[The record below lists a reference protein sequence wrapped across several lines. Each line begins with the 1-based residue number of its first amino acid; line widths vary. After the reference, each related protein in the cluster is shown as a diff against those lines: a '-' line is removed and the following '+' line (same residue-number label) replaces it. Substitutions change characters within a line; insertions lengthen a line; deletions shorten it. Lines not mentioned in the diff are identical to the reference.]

1 MDKNGKILI
10 VDDSKFNREILSE
23 ILNQYTVIEVKNG
36 YEALEYMK
44 ADKNIALVLLDLVMP
59 EMDGF
64 EVLKYMNQNHLI
76 DEIAVMIISINKDD
90 QSIEKAYEL
99 GISGYITRP
108 FSSAV
113 VLKKVNNIISH
124 YKRQKKLTTIINKQ
138 IYEKYKNND
147 MMIMILSHIVE
158 SRNGESGL
166 HVLHIKKLTKL
177 LLNILVKKTNQ
188 YSLTLDDMI
197 SIEVASS
204 LHDIGKIAIPEEILN
219 KPSSLTKEEME
230 VMKSH
235 VIIGA
240 KMLNSLPFYNDEPIV
255 KYGYQICRWHHE
267 RYDGNGY
274 PDGLKG
280 EEIPIAAQVVSIV
293 DAYDALT
300 SKRVY
305 KEAYSHEE
313 ALKMI
318 QKGKC
323 GVFNPLLIECL
334 MDIESYIQNDLK
346 INEFY
351 EDNEYF
357 EERTQGYTLSAAM
370 EAQGVAF
377 PNLMI
382 QMYRSGEAS
391 GDMDKTA
398 LTMSN
403 QYSKDHRIKGK
414 TKSAMMYPIILI
426 VITIAVLLIVYL
438 AVLPSFFDIFKNV
451 ELPLITKINISI
463 SKFLQDY
470 WYFVLLIAAG
480 LVVTFIALLR
490 VEKVRFQVDKLKTKI
505 PKFGKLLMTI
515 YTSRFARTL
524 CSLYTSGMSIVN
536 ALNIAKTT
544 IGNVYI
550 ESQFDGAIKKLR
562 NGESLS
568 QAIKDIDGFDIKL
581 TSSIFV
587 GEESGRLESM
597 LTTLADDFDFEAEQA
612 SERMITLIQPLMI
625 IFLAV
630 VICLI
635 IISVLLPI
643 YTLYNNV
650 GNM

>member
-1 MDKNGKILI
+1 MATFKYISKDMSAKTIRGTLEA
-10 VDDSKFNREILSE
+10 DDRNDLVRKLKEQNLFLVSCQDVTKKTV
-23 ILNQYTVIEVKNG
+23 NQYKMKLNELSAYSREVG
-36 YEALEYMK
+36 TMLASGLS
-44 ADKNIALVLLDLVMP
+44 
-59 EMDGF
+59 
-64 EVLKYMNQNHLI
+64 LI
-76 DEIAVMIISINKDD
+76 RIFSIMVRREDNKK
-90 QSIEKAYEL
+90 I
-99 GISGYITRP
+99 
-108 FSSAV
+108 
-113 VLKKVNNIISH
+113 KK
-124 YKRQKKLTTIINKQ
+124 
-138 IYEKYKNND
+138 IYENIY
-147 MMIMILSHIVE
+147 V
-158 SRNGESGL
+158 
-166 HVLHIKKLTKL
+166 KL
-177 LLNILVKKTNQ
+177 Q
-188 YSLTLDDMI
+188 
-197 SIEVASS
+197 
-204 LHDIGKIAIPEEILN
+204 
-219 KPSSLTKEEME
+219 
-230 VMKSH
+230 
-235 VIIGA
+235 
-240 KMLNSLPFYNDEPIV
+240 
-255 KYGYQICRWHHE
+255 
-267 RYDGNGY
+267 
-274 PDGLKG
+274 
-280 EEIPIAAQVVSIV
+280 
-293 DAYDALT
+293 
-300 SKRVY
+300 
-305 KEAYSHEE
+305 
-313 ALKMI
+313 
-318 QKGKC
+318 
-323 GVFNPLLIECL
+323 
-334 MDIESYIQNDLK
+334 
-346 INEFY
+346 
-351 EDNEYF
+351 
-357 EERTQGYTLSAAM
+357 QGYTLSAAM

-463 SKFLQDY
+463 S
-470 WYFVLLIAAG
+470 
-480 LVVTFIALLR
+480 
-490 VEKVRFQVDKLKTKI
+490 
-505 PKFGKLLMTI
+505 KLLMTI

>member
-1 MDKNGKILI
+1 M
-10 VDDSKFNREILSE
+10 V
-23 ILNQYTVIEVKNG
+23 NQ
-36 YEALEYMK
+36 
-44 ADKNIALVLLDLVMP
+44 
-59 EMDGF
+59 
-64 EVLKYMNQNHLI
+64 
-76 DEIAVMIISINKDD
+76 
-90 QSIEKAYEL
+90 EK
-99 GISGYITRP
+99 
-108 FSSAV
+108 
-113 VLKKVNNIISH
+113 
-124 YKRQKKLTTIINKQ
+124 
-138 IYEKYKNND
+138 IYENIY
-147 MMIMILSHIVE
+147 V
-158 SRNGESGL
+158 
-166 HVLHIKKLTKL
+166 KL
-177 LLNILVKKTNQ
+177 Q
-188 YSLTLDDMI
+188 
-197 SIEVASS
+197 
-204 LHDIGKIAIPEEILN
+204 
-219 KPSSLTKEEME
+219 
-230 VMKSH
+230 
-235 VIIGA
+235 
-240 KMLNSLPFYNDEPIV
+240 
-255 KYGYQICRWHHE
+255 
-267 RYDGNGY
+267 
-274 PDGLKG
+274 
-280 EEIPIAAQVVSIV
+280 
-293 DAYDALT
+293 
-300 SKRVY
+300 
-305 KEAYSHEE
+305 
-313 ALKMI
+313 
-318 QKGKC
+318 
-323 GVFNPLLIECL
+323 
-334 MDIESYIQNDLK
+334 
-346 INEFY
+346 
-351 EDNEYF
+351 
-357 EERTQGYTLSAAM
+357 QGYTLSAAM

>member
-1 MDKNGKILI
+1 MATFKYISKDMSAKTIRGTLEA
-10 VDDSKFNREILSE
+10 DDRNDLVRKLKEQNLFLVSCQDVTKKTVNQYKMKLNELSAYSREIGTMLASGLS
-23 ILNQYTVIEVKNG
+23 
-36 YEALEYMK
+36 
-44 ADKNIALVLLDLVMP
+44 
-59 EMDGF
+59 
-64 EVLKYMNQNHLI
+64 LI
-76 DEIAVMIISINKDD
+76 RIFSIMVRREDNKK
-90 QSIEKAYEL
+90 I
-99 GISGYITRP
+99 
-108 FSSAV
+108 
-113 VLKKVNNIISH
+113 KK
-124 YKRQKKLTTIINKQ
+124 
-138 IYEKYKNND
+138 IYENIY
-147 MMIMILSHIVE
+147 V
-158 SRNGESGL
+158 
-166 HVLHIKKLTKL
+166 KL
-177 LLNILVKKTNQ
+177 Q
-188 YSLTLDDMI
+188 
-197 SIEVASS
+197 
-204 LHDIGKIAIPEEILN
+204 
-219 KPSSLTKEEME
+219 
-230 VMKSH
+230 
-235 VIIGA
+235 
-240 KMLNSLPFYNDEPIV
+240 
-255 KYGYQICRWHHE
+255 
-267 RYDGNGY
+267 
-274 PDGLKG
+274 
-280 EEIPIAAQVVSIV
+280 
-293 DAYDALT
+293 
-300 SKRVY
+300 
-305 KEAYSHEE
+305 
-313 ALKMI
+313 
-318 QKGKC
+318 
-323 GVFNPLLIECL
+323 
-334 MDIESYIQNDLK
+334 
-346 INEFY
+346 
-351 EDNEYF
+351 
-357 EERTQGYTLSAAM
+357 QGYTLSAAM

-391 GDMDKTA
+391 GNMDKTA
-398 LTMSN
+398 LTMSD

-414 TKSAMMYPIILI
+414 TKSAMILI
-426 VITIAVLLIVYL
+426 IVTIAVLLIVYL
-438 AVLPSFFDIFKNV
+438 AVLPSFFDIFQNV

-470 WYFVLLIAAG
+470 WYIVLLIAAG

-490 VEKVRFQVDKLKTKI
+490 VEKIRFQVDKLKIKI

-630 VICLI
+630 VIFLI

>member
-1 MDKNGKILI
+1 MATFKYISKDMSAKTIRGTLEA
-10 VDDSKFNREILSE
+10 DDRNDLVRKLKEQNLFLVSCQDVTKKTVNQYKMKLNELSAYSREIGTMLASGLS
-23 ILNQYTVIEVKNG
+23 
-36 YEALEYMK
+36 
-44 ADKNIALVLLDLVMP
+44 
-59 EMDGF
+59 
-64 EVLKYMNQNHLI
+64 LI
-76 DEIAVMIISINKDD
+76 RIFSIMVRREDNKK
-90 QSIEKAYEL
+90 I
-99 GISGYITRP
+99 
-108 FSSAV
+108 
-113 VLKKVNNIISH
+113 KK
-124 YKRQKKLTTIINKQ
+124 
-138 IYEKYKNND
+138 IYENIY
-147 MMIMILSHIVE
+147 V
-158 SRNGESGL
+158 
-166 HVLHIKKLTKL
+166 KL
-177 LLNILVKKTNQ
+177 Q
-188 YSLTLDDMI
+188 
-197 SIEVASS
+197 
-204 LHDIGKIAIPEEILN
+204 
-219 KPSSLTKEEME
+219 
-230 VMKSH
+230 
-235 VIIGA
+235 
-240 KMLNSLPFYNDEPIV
+240 
-255 KYGYQICRWHHE
+255 
-267 RYDGNGY
+267 
-274 PDGLKG
+274 
-280 EEIPIAAQVVSIV
+280 
-293 DAYDALT
+293 
-300 SKRVY
+300 
-305 KEAYSHEE
+305 
-313 ALKMI
+313 
-318 QKGKC
+318 
-323 GVFNPLLIECL
+323 
-334 MDIESYIQNDLK
+334 
-346 INEFY
+346 
-351 EDNEYF
+351 
-357 EERTQGYTLSAAM
+357 QGYTLSAAM

-391 GDMDKTA
+391 GNMDKTA
-398 LTMSN
+398 LTMSD

-426 VITIAVLLIVYL
+426 VVTIAVLLVVYL
-438 AVLPSFFDIFKNV
+438 AVLPSFFDIFQNV

-490 VEKVRFQVDKLKTKI
+490 VEKLKIKI

>member
-1 MDKNGKILI
+1 MATFKYISKDMSAKTIRGTLEA
-10 VDDSKFNREILSE
+10 DDRNDLVRKLKEQNLFLVSCQDVTKKTVNQYKMKLNELSAYSREIGTMLASGLS
-23 ILNQYTVIEVKNG
+23 
-36 YEALEYMK
+36 
-44 ADKNIALVLLDLVMP
+44 
-59 EMDGF
+59 
-64 EVLKYMNQNHLI
+64 LI
-76 DEIAVMIISINKDD
+76 RIFSIMVRREDNKK
-90 QSIEKAYEL
+90 I
-99 GISGYITRP
+99 
-108 FSSAV
+108 
-113 VLKKVNNIISH
+113 KK
-124 YKRQKKLTTIINKQ
+124 
-138 IYEKYKNND
+138 IYENIY
-147 MMIMILSHIVE
+147 V
-158 SRNGESGL
+158 
-166 HVLHIKKLTKL
+166 KL
-177 LLNILVKKTNQ
+177 Q
-188 YSLTLDDMI
+188 
-197 SIEVASS
+197 
-204 LHDIGKIAIPEEILN
+204 
-219 KPSSLTKEEME
+219 
-230 VMKSH
+230 
-235 VIIGA
+235 
-240 KMLNSLPFYNDEPIV
+240 
-255 KYGYQICRWHHE
+255 
-267 RYDGNGY
+267 
-274 PDGLKG
+274 
-280 EEIPIAAQVVSIV
+280 
-293 DAYDALT
+293 
-300 SKRVY
+300 
-305 KEAYSHEE
+305 
-313 ALKMI
+313 
-318 QKGKC
+318 
-323 GVFNPLLIECL
+323 
-334 MDIESYIQNDLK
+334 
-346 INEFY
+346 
-351 EDNEYF
+351 
-357 EERTQGYTLSAAM
+357 QGYTLSAAM

-391 GDMDKTA
+391 GNMDKTA
-398 LTMSN
+398 LTMSD

-426 VITIAVLLIVYL
+426 VVTIAVLVITIAVLLIVYL
-438 AVLPSFFDIFKNV
+438 AVLPSFFDIFQNV

-470 WYFVLLIAAG
+470 WYFVLLVAAG

-490 VEKVRFQVDKLKTKI
+490 VEKVRFQVDKLKIKI

-536 ALNIAKTT
+536 ALNISKTM

>member
-1 MDKNGKILI
+1 MLASGLSLIRIFSIMVRREDNKKI
-10 VDDSKFNREILSE
+10 
-23 ILNQYTVIEVKNG
+23 
-36 YEALEYMK
+36 
-44 ADKNIALVLLDLVMP
+44 
-59 EMDGF
+59 
-64 EVLKYMNQNHLI
+64 
-76 DEIAVMIISINKDD
+76 
-90 QSIEKAYEL
+90 
-99 GISGYITRP
+99 
-108 FSSAV
+108 
-113 VLKKVNNIISH
+113 KK
-124 YKRQKKLTTIINKQ
+124 
-138 IYEKYKNND
+138 IYENIY
-147 MMIMILSHIVE
+147 V
-158 SRNGESGL
+158 
-166 HVLHIKKLTKL
+166 KL
-177 LLNILVKKTNQ
+177 Q
-188 YSLTLDDMI
+188 
-197 SIEVASS
+197 
-204 LHDIGKIAIPEEILN
+204 
-219 KPSSLTKEEME
+219 
-230 VMKSH
+230 
-235 VIIGA
+235 
-240 KMLNSLPFYNDEPIV
+240 
-255 KYGYQICRWHHE
+255 
-267 RYDGNGY
+267 
-274 PDGLKG
+274 
-280 EEIPIAAQVVSIV
+280 
-293 DAYDALT
+293 
-300 SKRVY
+300 
-305 KEAYSHEE
+305 
-313 ALKMI
+313 
-318 QKGKC
+318 
-323 GVFNPLLIECL
+323 
-334 MDIESYIQNDLK
+334 
-346 INEFY
+346 
-351 EDNEYF
+351 
-357 EERTQGYTLSAAM
+357 QGYTLSAAM

-391 GDMDKTA
+391 GNMDKTA
-398 LTMSN
+398 LTMSD

-426 VITIAVLLIVYL
+426 VVTIAVLLIVYL
-438 AVLPSFFDIFKNV
+438 AVLPSFFDIFQNV

-463 SKFLQDY
+463 SKFLQ
-470 WYFVLLIAAG
+470 
-480 LVVTFIALLR
+480 
-490 VEKVRFQVDKLKTKI
+490 EKVRFQVDKLKIKI

-587 GEESGRLESM
+587 GEESGRLEST

>member
-1 MDKNGKILI
+1 MATFKYVAKDMASKVQNGTMDADDRNKLVRKLKNQGLYLVEYKDITKQAMNQYRLKYKELANY
-10 VDDSKFNREILSE
+10 SREIGTMLASGLS
-23 ILNQYTVIEVKNG
+23 
-36 YEALEYMK
+36 
-44 ADKNIALVLLDLVMP
+44 
-59 EMDGF
+59 
-64 EVLKYMNQNHLI
+64 LI
-76 DEIAVMIISINKDD
+76 RIFSIMVRREDNKK
-90 QSIEKAYEL
+90 I
-99 GISGYITRP
+99 
-108 FSSAV
+108 
-113 VLKKVNNIISH
+113 KK
-124 YKRQKKLTTIINKQ
+124 
-138 IYEKYKNND
+138 IYENIY
-147 MMIMILSHIVE
+147 V
-158 SRNGESGL
+158 
-166 HVLHIKKLTKL
+166 KL
-177 LLNILVKKTNQ
+177 Q
-188 YSLTLDDMI
+188 
-197 SIEVASS
+197 
-204 LHDIGKIAIPEEILN
+204 
-219 KPSSLTKEEME
+219 
-230 VMKSH
+230 
-235 VIIGA
+235 
-240 KMLNSLPFYNDEPIV
+240 
-255 KYGYQICRWHHE
+255 
-267 RYDGNGY
+267 
-274 PDGLKG
+274 
-280 EEIPIAAQVVSIV
+280 
-293 DAYDALT
+293 
-300 SKRVY
+300 
-305 KEAYSHEE
+305 
-313 ALKMI
+313 
-318 QKGKC
+318 
-323 GVFNPLLIECL
+323 
-334 MDIESYIQNDLK
+334 
-346 INEFY
+346 
-351 EDNEYF
+351 
-357 EERTQGYTLSAAM
+357 QGYTLSAAM

-391 GDMDKTA
+391 GNMDKTA
-398 LTMSN
+398 LTMSD

-438 AVLPSFFDIFKNV
+438 AVLPSFFDIFQNV

-470 WYFVLLIAAG
+470 WYFVIMILVG
-480 LVVTFIALLR
+480 LVAIFIALLR
-490 VEKVRFQVDKLKTKI
+490 VDKVRFKVDKLKIKI

>member
-1 MDKNGKILI
+1 MATFKYISKDMSAKTIRGTLEA
-10 VDDSKFNREILSE
+10 DDRNDLVRKLKEQNLFLVSCQDVTKKTVNQYKMKLNELSAYSREIGTMLASGLS
-23 ILNQYTVIEVKNG
+23 
-36 YEALEYMK
+36 
-44 ADKNIALVLLDLVMP
+44 
-59 EMDGF
+59 
-64 EVLKYMNQNHLI
+64 LI
-76 DEIAVMIISINKDD
+76 RIFSIMVRREDNKK
-90 QSIEKAYEL
+90 I
-99 GISGYITRP
+99 
-108 FSSAV
+108 
-113 VLKKVNNIISH
+113 KK
-124 YKRQKKLTTIINKQ
+124 
-138 IYEKYKNND
+138 IYENIY
-147 MMIMILSHIVE
+147 V
-158 SRNGESGL
+158 
-166 HVLHIKKLTKL
+166 KL
-177 LLNILVKKTNQ
+177 Q
-188 YSLTLDDMI
+188 
-197 SIEVASS
+197 
-204 LHDIGKIAIPEEILN
+204 
-219 KPSSLTKEEME
+219 
-230 VMKSH
+230 
-235 VIIGA
+235 
-240 KMLNSLPFYNDEPIV
+240 
-255 KYGYQICRWHHE
+255 
-267 RYDGNGY
+267 
-274 PDGLKG
+274 
-280 EEIPIAAQVVSIV
+280 
-293 DAYDALT
+293 
-300 SKRVY
+300 
-305 KEAYSHEE
+305 
-313 ALKMI
+313 
-318 QKGKC
+318 
-323 GVFNPLLIECL
+323 
-334 MDIESYIQNDLK
+334 
-346 INEFY
+346 
-351 EDNEYF
+351 
-357 EERTQGYTLSAAM
+357 QGYTLSAAM

-391 GDMDKTA
+391 GNMDKTA
-398 LTMSN
+398 LTMSD

-438 AVLPSFFDIFKNV
+438 AVLPSFFDIFQNV

-463 SKFLQDY
+463 FKFLQDY
-470 WYFVLLIAAG
+470 WYFVIMILVG
-480 LVVTFIALLR
+480 LVAIFIALLR
-490 VEKVRFQVDKLKTKI
+490 VDKVRFKVDKLKIKI

-515 YTSRFARTL
+515 YTSRFARTLCSLYTRTL

>member
-1 MDKNGKILI
+1 MATFKYISKDMSAKTIRGTLEA
-10 VDDSKFNREILSE
+10 DDRNDLVRKLKEQNLFLVSCQDVTKKTVNQYKMKLNELSAYSREIGTMLASGLS
-23 ILNQYTVIEVKNG
+23 
-36 YEALEYMK
+36 
-44 ADKNIALVLLDLVMP
+44 
-59 EMDGF
+59 
-64 EVLKYMNQNHLI
+64 LI
-76 DEIAVMIISINKDD
+76 RIFSIMVRREDNK
-90 QSIEKAYEL
+90 K
-99 GISGYITRP
+99 
-108 FSSAV
+108 
-113 VLKKVNNIISH
+113 
-124 YKRQKKLTTIINKQ
+124 
-138 IYEKYKNND
+138 IYENIY
-147 MMIMILSHIVE
+147 V
-158 SRNGESGL
+158 
-166 HVLHIKKLTKL
+166 KL
-177 LLNILVKKTNQ
+177 Q
-188 YSLTLDDMI
+188 
-197 SIEVASS
+197 
-204 LHDIGKIAIPEEILN
+204 
-219 KPSSLTKEEME
+219 
-230 VMKSH
+230 
-235 VIIGA
+235 
-240 KMLNSLPFYNDEPIV
+240 
-255 KYGYQICRWHHE
+255 
-267 RYDGNGY
+267 
-274 PDGLKG
+274 
-280 EEIPIAAQVVSIV
+280 
-293 DAYDALT
+293 
-300 SKRVY
+300 
-305 KEAYSHEE
+305 
-313 ALKMI
+313 
-318 QKGKC
+318 
-323 GVFNPLLIECL
+323 
-334 MDIESYIQNDLK
+334 
-346 INEFY
+346 
-351 EDNEYF
+351 
-357 EERTQGYTLSAAM
+357 QGYTLSAAM

-391 GDMDKTA
+391 GNMDKTA
-398 LTMSN
+398 LTMSD

-438 AVLPSFFDIFKNV
+438 AVLPSFFDIFQNV

-463 SKFLQDY
+463 FKFLQDY
-470 WYFVLLIAAG
+470 WYFVIMILVG
-480 LVVTFIALLR
+480 LVAIFIALLR
-490 VEKVRFQVDKLKTKI
+490 VDKVRFKVDKLKIKI

>member
-1 MDKNGKILI
+1 MATFKYISKDMSAKTIRGTLEA
-10 VDDSKFNREILSE
+10 DDRNDLVRKLKEQNLFLVSCQDVTKKTV
-23 ILNQYTVIEVKNG
+23 NQYKMKLNELSAYSREVG
-36 YEALEYMK
+36 TMLASGLS
-44 ADKNIALVLLDLVMP
+44 
-59 EMDGF
+59 
-64 EVLKYMNQNHLI
+64 LI
-76 DEIAVMIISINKDD
+76 RIFSIMVRREDNKK
-90 QSIEKAYEL
+90 I
-99 GISGYITRP
+99 
-108 FSSAV
+108 
-113 VLKKVNNIISH
+113 KK
-124 YKRQKKLTTIINKQ
+124 
-138 IYEKYKNND
+138 IYENIY
-147 MMIMILSHIVE
+147 V
-158 SRNGESGL
+158 
-166 HVLHIKKLTKL
+166 KL
-177 LLNILVKKTNQ
+177 Q
-188 YSLTLDDMI
+188 
-197 SIEVASS
+197 
-204 LHDIGKIAIPEEILN
+204 
-219 KPSSLTKEEME
+219 
-230 VMKSH
+230 
-235 VIIGA
+235 
-240 KMLNSLPFYNDEPIV
+240 
-255 KYGYQICRWHHE
+255 
-267 RYDGNGY
+267 
-274 PDGLKG
+274 
-280 EEIPIAAQVVSIV
+280 
-293 DAYDALT
+293 
-300 SKRVY
+300 
-305 KEAYSHEE
+305 
-313 ALKMI
+313 
-318 QKGKC
+318 
-323 GVFNPLLIECL
+323 
-334 MDIESYIQNDLK
+334 
-346 INEFY
+346 
-351 EDNEYF
+351 
-357 EERTQGYTLSAAM
+357 QGYTLSAAM

-414 TKSAMMYPIILI
+414 TKSAMMYPII
-426 VITIAVLLIVYL
+426 LIVYL

>member
-1 MDKNGKILI
+1 MATFKYISKDMSAKTIRGTLEA
-10 VDDSKFNREILSE
+10 DDRNDLVRKLKEQNLFLVSCQDVTKKTVNQYKMKLNELSAYSREIGTMLASGLS
-23 ILNQYTVIEVKNG
+23 
-36 YEALEYMK
+36 
-44 ADKNIALVLLDLVMP
+44 
-59 EMDGF
+59 
-64 EVLKYMNQNHLI
+64 LI
-76 DEIAVMIISINKDD
+76 RIFSIMVRREDNKK
-90 QSIEKAYEL
+90 I
-99 GISGYITRP
+99 
-108 FSSAV
+108 
-113 VLKKVNNIISH
+113 KK
-124 YKRQKKLTTIINKQ
+124 
-138 IYEKYKNND
+138 IYENIY
-147 MMIMILSHIVE
+147 V
-158 SRNGESGL
+158 
-166 HVLHIKKLTKL
+166 KL
-177 LLNILVKKTNQ
+177 Q
-188 YSLTLDDMI
+188 
-197 SIEVASS
+197 
-204 LHDIGKIAIPEEILN
+204 
-219 KPSSLTKEEME
+219 
-230 VMKSH
+230 
-235 VIIGA
+235 
-240 KMLNSLPFYNDEPIV
+240 
-255 KYGYQICRWHHE
+255 
-267 RYDGNGY
+267 
-274 PDGLKG
+274 
-280 EEIPIAAQVVSIV
+280 
-293 DAYDALT
+293 
-300 SKRVY
+300 
-305 KEAYSHEE
+305 
-313 ALKMI
+313 
-318 QKGKC
+318 
-323 GVFNPLLIECL
+323 
-334 MDIESYIQNDLK
+334 
-346 INEFY
+346 
-351 EDNEYF
+351 
-357 EERTQGYTLSAAM
+357 QGYTLSAAM

-391 GDMDKTA
+391 GNMDKTA
-398 LTMSN
+398 LTMSD

-426 VITIAVLLIVYL
+426 IVTIAVLLIVYL
-438 AVLPSFFDIFKNV
+438 AVLPSFFDIFQNV

-470 WYFVLLIAAG
+470 WYIVLLIAAG

-490 VEKVRFQVDKLKTKI
+490 VEKIRFQVDKLKIKI

-597 LTTLADDFDFEAEQA
+597 LTTLADDFDFEA

-630 VICLI
+630 VIFLI

>member
-1 MDKNGKILI
+1 MATFKYISKDMSAKTIRGTLEA
-10 VDDSKFNREILSE
+10 DDRNDLVRKLKEQNLFLVSCQDVTKKTVNQYKMKLNELSAYSREIGTMLASGLS
-23 ILNQYTVIEVKNG
+23 
-36 YEALEYMK
+36 
-44 ADKNIALVLLDLVMP
+44 
-59 EMDGF
+59 
-64 EVLKYMNQNHLI
+64 LI
-76 DEIAVMIISINKDD
+76 RIFSIMVRREDNKK
-90 QSIEKAYEL
+90 I
-99 GISGYITRP
+99 
-108 FSSAV
+108 
-113 VLKKVNNIISH
+113 KK
-124 YKRQKKLTTIINKQ
+124 
-138 IYEKYKNND
+138 IYENIY
-147 MMIMILSHIVE
+147 V
-158 SRNGESGL
+158 
-166 HVLHIKKLTKL
+166 KL
-177 LLNILVKKTNQ
+177 Q
-188 YSLTLDDMI
+188 
-197 SIEVASS
+197 
-204 LHDIGKIAIPEEILN
+204 
-219 KPSSLTKEEME
+219 
-230 VMKSH
+230 
-235 VIIGA
+235 
-240 KMLNSLPFYNDEPIV
+240 
-255 KYGYQICRWHHE
+255 
-267 RYDGNGY
+267 
-274 PDGLKG
+274 
-280 EEIPIAAQVVSIV
+280 
-293 DAYDALT
+293 
-300 SKRVY
+300 
-305 KEAYSHEE
+305 
-313 ALKMI
+313 
-318 QKGKC
+318 
-323 GVFNPLLIECL
+323 
-334 MDIESYIQNDLK
+334 
-346 INEFY
+346 
-351 EDNEYF
+351 
-357 EERTQGYTLSAAM
+357 QGYTLSAAM

-382 QMYRSGEAS
+382 QNRSGEAS
-391 GDMDKTA
+391 GNMDKTA
-398 LTMSN
+398 LTMSD

-426 VITIAVLLIVYL
+426 IVTIAVLLIVYL
-438 AVLPSFFDIFKNV
+438 AVLPSFFDIFQNV

-470 WYFVLLIAAG
+470 WYIVLLIAAG

-490 VEKVRFQVDKLKTKI
+490 VEKIRFQVDKLKIKI

-630 VICLI
+630 VIFLI

>member
-1 MDKNGKILI
+1 MATFKYISKDMSAKTIRGTLEA
-10 VDDSKFNREILSE
+10 DDRNDLVRKLKEQNLFLVSCQDVTKKTVNQYKMKLNELSAYSREIGTMLASGLS
-23 ILNQYTVIEVKNG
+23 
-36 YEALEYMK
+36 
-44 ADKNIALVLLDLVMP
+44 
-59 EMDGF
+59 
-64 EVLKYMNQNHLI
+64 LI
-76 DEIAVMIISINKDD
+76 RIFSIMVRREDNKK
-90 QSIEKAYEL
+90 I
-99 GISGYITRP
+99 
-108 FSSAV
+108 
-113 VLKKVNNIISH
+113 KK
-124 YKRQKKLTTIINKQ
+124 
-138 IYEKYKNND
+138 IYENIY
-147 MMIMILSHIVE
+147 V
-158 SRNGESGL
+158 
-166 HVLHIKKLTKL
+166 KL
-177 LLNILVKKTNQ
+177 Q
-188 YSLTLDDMI
+188 
-197 SIEVASS
+197 
-204 LHDIGKIAIPEEILN
+204 
-219 KPSSLTKEEME
+219 
-230 VMKSH
+230 
-235 VIIGA
+235 
-240 KMLNSLPFYNDEPIV
+240 
-255 KYGYQICRWHHE
+255 
-267 RYDGNGY
+267 
-274 PDGLKG
+274 
-280 EEIPIAAQVVSIV
+280 
-293 DAYDALT
+293 
-300 SKRVY
+300 
-305 KEAYSHEE
+305 
-313 ALKMI
+313 
-318 QKGKC
+318 
-323 GVFNPLLIECL
+323 
-334 MDIESYIQNDLK
+334 
-346 INEFY
+346 
-351 EDNEYF
+351 
-357 EERTQGYTLSAAM
+357 QGYTLSAAM

-391 GDMDKTA
+391 GNMDKTA
-398 LTMSN
+398 LTMSD

-426 VITIAVLLIVYL
+426 IVTIAVLLIVYL
-438 AVLPSFFDIFKNV
+438 AVLPSFFDIFQNV

-470 WYFVLLIAAG
+470 WYIVLLIAAG

-490 VEKVRFQVDKLKTKI
+490 VEKIRFQVDKLKIKI

-597 LTTLADDFDFEAEQA
+597 LTTLADDFDFEAA
-612 SERMITLIQPLMI
+612 ERMITLIQPLMI

-630 VICLI
+630 VIFLI

>member
-1 MDKNGKILI
+1 
-10 VDDSKFNREILSE
+10 
-23 ILNQYTVIEVKNG
+23 
-36 YEALEYMK
+36 
-44 ADKNIALVLLDLVMP
+44 
-59 EMDGF
+59 
-64 EVLKYMNQNHLI
+64 
-76 DEIAVMIISINKDD
+76 
-90 QSIEKAYEL
+90 
-99 GISGYITRP
+99 
-108 FSSAV
+108 
-113 VLKKVNNIISH
+113 
-124 YKRQKKLTTIINKQ
+124 
-138 IYEKYKNND
+138 
-147 MMIMILSHIVE
+147 
-158 SRNGESGL
+158 
-166 HVLHIKKLTKL
+166 
-177 LLNILVKKTNQ
+177 
-188 YSLTLDDMI
+188 
-197 SIEVASS
+197 
-204 LHDIGKIAIPEEILN
+204 
-219 KPSSLTKEEME
+219 
-230 VMKSH
+230 
-235 VIIGA
+235 
-240 KMLNSLPFYNDEPIV
+240 
-255 KYGYQICRWHHE
+255 
-267 RYDGNGY
+267 
-274 PDGLKG
+274 
-280 EEIPIAAQVVSIV
+280 
-293 DAYDALT
+293 
-300 SKRVY
+300 
-305 KEAYSHEE
+305 
-313 ALKMI
+313 
-318 QKGKC
+318 
-323 GVFNPLLIECL
+323 
-334 MDIESYIQNDLK
+334 
-346 INEFY
+346 
-351 EDNEYF
+351 
-357 EERTQGYTLSAAM
+357 M

-391 GDMDKTA
+391 GNMDKTA
-398 LTMSN
+398 LTMSD

-438 AVLPSFFDIFKNV
+438 AVLPSFFDIFQNV

-490 VEKVRFQVDKLKTKI
+490 VEKVRFQVDKLKIKI

>member
-1 MDKNGKILI
+1 MATFKYISKDMSAKTIRGTLEA
-10 VDDSKFNREILSE
+10 DDRNDLVRKLKEQNLFLVSCQDVTKKTVNQYKMKLNELSAYSREIGTMLASGLS
-23 ILNQYTVIEVKNG
+23 
-36 YEALEYMK
+36 
-44 ADKNIALVLLDLVMP
+44 
-59 EMDGF
+59 
-64 EVLKYMNQNHLI
+64 LI
-76 DEIAVMIISINKDD
+76 CTFSIMVRREDNK
-90 QSIEKAYEL
+90 K
-99 GISGYITRP
+99 
-108 FSSAV
+108 
-113 VLKKVNNIISH
+113 
-124 YKRQKKLTTIINKQ
+124 
-138 IYEKYKNND
+138 IYENIY
-147 MMIMILSHIVE
+147 V
-158 SRNGESGL
+158 
-166 HVLHIKKLTKL
+166 KL
-177 LLNILVKKTNQ
+177 Q
-188 YSLTLDDMI
+188 
-197 SIEVASS
+197 
-204 LHDIGKIAIPEEILN
+204 
-219 KPSSLTKEEME
+219 
-230 VMKSH
+230 
-235 VIIGA
+235 
-240 KMLNSLPFYNDEPIV
+240 
-255 KYGYQICRWHHE
+255 
-267 RYDGNGY
+267 
-274 PDGLKG
+274 
-280 EEIPIAAQVVSIV
+280 
-293 DAYDALT
+293 
-300 SKRVY
+300 
-305 KEAYSHEE
+305 
-313 ALKMI
+313 
-318 QKGKC
+318 
-323 GVFNPLLIECL
+323 
-334 MDIESYIQNDLK
+334 
-346 INEFY
+346 
-351 EDNEYF
+351 
-357 EERTQGYTLSAAM
+357 QGYTLSAAM

-391 GDMDKTA
+391 GNMDKTA
-398 LTMSN
+398 LTMSD

-426 VITIAVLLIVYL
+426 IVTIAVLLIVYL
-438 AVLPSFFDIFKNV
+438 AVLPSFFDIFQNV

-470 WYFVLLIAAG
+470 WYIVLLIAAG

-490 VEKVRFQVDKLKTKI
+490 VEKIRFQVDKLKIKI

-630 VICLI
+630 VIFLI

>member
-1 MDKNGKILI
+1 MATFKYISKDMSAKTIRGTLEA
-10 VDDSKFNREILSE
+10 DDRNDLVRKLKEQNLFLVSCQDVTKKTV
-23 ILNQYTVIEVKNG
+23 NQYKMKLNELSAYSREVVTMLASG
-36 YEALEYMK
+36 LS
-44 ADKNIALVLLDLVMP
+44 
-59 EMDGF
+59 
-64 EVLKYMNQNHLI
+64 LI
-76 DEIAVMIISINKDD
+76 RIFSIMVRREDNKK
-90 QSIEKAYEL
+90 I
-99 GISGYITRP
+99 
-108 FSSAV
+108 
-113 VLKKVNNIISH
+113 KK
-124 YKRQKKLTTIINKQ
+124 
-138 IYEKYKNND
+138 IYENIY
-147 MMIMILSHIVE
+147 
-158 SRNGESGL
+158 
-166 HVLHIKKLTKL
+166 IKL
-177 LLNILVKKTNQ
+177 Q
-188 YSLTLDDMI
+188 
-197 SIEVASS
+197 
-204 LHDIGKIAIPEEILN
+204 
-219 KPSSLTKEEME
+219 
-230 VMKSH
+230 
-235 VIIGA
+235 
-240 KMLNSLPFYNDEPIV
+240 
-255 KYGYQICRWHHE
+255 
-267 RYDGNGY
+267 
-274 PDGLKG
+274 
-280 EEIPIAAQVVSIV
+280 
-293 DAYDALT
+293 
-300 SKRVY
+300 
-305 KEAYSHEE
+305 
-313 ALKMI
+313 
-318 QKGKC
+318 
-323 GVFNPLLIECL
+323 
-334 MDIESYIQNDLK
+334 
-346 INEFY
+346 
-351 EDNEYF
+351 
-357 EERTQGYTLSAAM
+357 QGYTLSAAM

-426 VITIAVLLIVYL
+426 VITIAVVIAVIVMM
-438 AVLPSFFDIFKNV
+438 I
-451 ELPLITKINISI
+451 I

-490 VEKVRFQVDKLKTKI
+490 LEKVRFQVDKLKIKI

>member
-1 MDKNGKILI
+1 MATFKYISKDMSAKTIRGTLEA
-10 VDDSKFNREILSE
+10 DDRNDLVRKLKEQNLFLVSCQDVTKKTVNQYKMKLNELSAYSREIGTMLASGLS
-23 ILNQYTVIEVKNG
+23 
-36 YEALEYMK
+36 
-44 ADKNIALVLLDLVMP
+44 
-59 EMDGF
+59 
-64 EVLKYMNQNHLI
+64 LI
-76 DEIAVMIISINKDD
+76 RIFSIMVRREDNKK
-90 QSIEKAYEL
+90 I
-99 GISGYITRP
+99 
-108 FSSAV
+108 
-113 VLKKVNNIISH
+113 KK
-124 YKRQKKLTTIINKQ
+124 
-138 IYEKYKNND
+138 IYENIY
-147 MMIMILSHIVE
+147 V
-158 SRNGESGL
+158 
-166 HVLHIKKLTKL
+166 KL
-177 LLNILVKKTNQ
+177 Q
-188 YSLTLDDMI
+188 
-197 SIEVASS
+197 
-204 LHDIGKIAIPEEILN
+204 
-219 KPSSLTKEEME
+219 
-230 VMKSH
+230 
-235 VIIGA
+235 
-240 KMLNSLPFYNDEPIV
+240 
-255 KYGYQICRWHHE
+255 
-267 RYDGNGY
+267 
-274 PDGLKG
+274 
-280 EEIPIAAQVVSIV
+280 
-293 DAYDALT
+293 
-300 SKRVY
+300 
-305 KEAYSHEE
+305 
-313 ALKMI
+313 
-318 QKGKC
+318 
-323 GVFNPLLIECL
+323 
-334 MDIESYIQNDLK
+334 
-346 INEFY
+346 
-351 EDNEYF
+351 
-357 EERTQGYTLSAAM
+357 QGYTLSAAM

-391 GDMDKTA
+391 GNMDKTA
-398 LTMSN
+398 LTMSD

-426 VITIAVLLIVYL
+426 IVTIAVLLIVYL
-438 AVLPSFFDIFKNV
+438 AVLPSFFDIFQNV

-463 SKFLQDY
+463 SKFLQDS
-470 WYFVLLIAAG
+470 WYFVLLVAAG

-490 VEKVRFQVDKLKTKI
+490 VEKVRFQVDKLKIKI

-524 CSLYTSGMSIVN
+524 CSLYTSGMSIV
-536 ALNIAKTT
+536 IAKTT

>member
-1 MDKNGKILI
+1 MATFKYISKDMSAKTIRGTLEA
-10 VDDSKFNREILSE
+10 DDRNDLVRKLKEQNLFLVSCQDVTKKTVNQYKMKLNELSAYSREIGTMLASGLS
-23 ILNQYTVIEVKNG
+23 
-36 YEALEYMK
+36 
-44 ADKNIALVLLDLVMP
+44 
-59 EMDGF
+59 
-64 EVLKYMNQNHLI
+64 LI
-76 DEIAVMIISINKDD
+76 RIFSIMVRREDNK
-90 QSIEKAYEL
+90 K
-99 GISGYITRP
+99 
-108 FSSAV
+108 
-113 VLKKVNNIISH
+113 
-124 YKRQKKLTTIINKQ
+124 
-138 IYEKYKNND
+138 IYENIY
-147 MMIMILSHIVE
+147 V
-158 SRNGESGL
+158 
-166 HVLHIKKLTKL
+166 KL
-177 LLNILVKKTNQ
+177 Q
-188 YSLTLDDMI
+188 
-197 SIEVASS
+197 
-204 LHDIGKIAIPEEILN
+204 
-219 KPSSLTKEEME
+219 
-230 VMKSH
+230 
-235 VIIGA
+235 
-240 KMLNSLPFYNDEPIV
+240 
-255 KYGYQICRWHHE
+255 
-267 RYDGNGY
+267 
-274 PDGLKG
+274 
-280 EEIPIAAQVVSIV
+280 
-293 DAYDALT
+293 
-300 SKRVY
+300 
-305 KEAYSHEE
+305 
-313 ALKMI
+313 
-318 QKGKC
+318 
-323 GVFNPLLIECL
+323 
-334 MDIESYIQNDLK
+334 
-346 INEFY
+346 
-351 EDNEYF
+351 
-357 EERTQGYTLSAAM
+357 QGYTLSAAM

-391 GDMDKTA
+391 GNMDKTA
-398 LTMSN
+398 LTMSD

-426 VITIAVLLIVYL
+426 IVTIAVLLIVYL
-438 AVLPSFFDIFKNV
+438 AVLPSFFDIFQNV

-470 WYFVLLIAAG
+470 WYIVLLIAAG

-490 VEKVRFQVDKLKTKI
+490 VEKIRFQVDKLKIKI

-630 VICLI
+630 VIFLI